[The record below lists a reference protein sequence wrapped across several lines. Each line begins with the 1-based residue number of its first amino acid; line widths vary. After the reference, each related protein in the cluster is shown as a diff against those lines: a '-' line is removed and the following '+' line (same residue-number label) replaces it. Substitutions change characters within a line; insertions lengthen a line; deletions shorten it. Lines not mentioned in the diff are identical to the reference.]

1 MTHKQAAQ
9 MIVSIGLPYSYYQ
22 FEEGTNQATPFI
34 CYFYP
39 NRNDLIAD
47 DSNYAKVEH
56 LVVELYTD
64 KKDFEQESK
73 VEEVLTASG
82 LVYTKDEASLDS
94 ERMYEVVYETE
105 FTLTEE

>member
-1 MTHKQAAQ
+1 MTHIQAAQ
-9 MIVSIGLPYSYYQ
+9 MIASMGLPYSYYQ
-22 FEEGTNQATPFI
+22 FEEGTDQATPFI

-39 NRNDLIAD
+39 TRNDMIAD

-64 KKDFEQESK
+64 KKDFDEERK
-73 VEEVLTASG
+73 VEDVLTAYG
-82 LVYTKDEASLDS
+82 LVYTKDEAILDS
-94 ERMYEVVYETE
+94 EQMYEVVYETE